1 MKIQR
6 TLLFP
11 LLAALAALRAEAAPA
26 WVEGRDYVVLNQP
39 QQTSVPAG
47 KVEVLE
53 VFSYG
58 CPACN
63 RFQQPLALLKKSLL
77 ANAQLAYLPA
87 AFNTAEDWPMF
98 QRAYLAAEALGIAE
112 RTHQLMYDA
121 VWKTGEL
128 ATTDYAKNQLKSSQ
142 PTLEQAAQAY
152 ARWTGVKAADFLATA
167 RSFSVEVK
175 MRGADAQVLAMQVP
189 GTPTLVV
196 DGRYRIGE
204 KIMGDAVTTGSADQ
218 LIPLVR
224 FLVEKA
230 RAH

>member
-1 MKIQR
+1 VSIQR
-6 TLLFP
+6 ALSFS
-11 LLAALAALRAEAAPA
+11 LLAALATLRAEAAPA
-26 WVEGRDYVVLNQP
+26 WVEGRDYAVLNQA

-63 RFQQPLALLKKSLL
+63 RFQPIMALLKKGLPP
-77 ANAQLAYLPA
+77 NAQLAYLPA

-98 QRAYLAAEALGIAE
+98 QRAYFAAQALGIAE

-128 ATTDYAKNQLKSSQ
+128 ATTDYPTNRLKNPQ
-142 PTLEQAAQAY
+142 PTIEQAAQAY

-167 RSFSVEVK
+167 RSFSVEVR
-175 MRGADAQVLAMQVP
+175 MRGADEQVLAMQVP

-196 DGRYRIGE
+196 DGRYRIAE
-204 KIMGDAVTTGSADQ
+204 NIIDETLRTGSPDQ
-218 LIPLVR
+218 VIPLVR